1 MLKKLSEI
9 FENEEIKKLCGDNEE
24 NEKHESEIVK
34 SSSDNNKCSQG
45 SIEVKKNDSVISL
58 VTLEQL
64 RESLINENKQDFFSN
79 HTDLKNLYTNTRLKS
94 LDDSIQSI
102 KELDLYKYNES
113 LRNLNQEEEDEDAQK
128 KHKEVSQRRLWK
140 FLKKNETIT
149 QLVKNAY
156 GNNNLEKRIEI

>member
-1 MLKKLSEI
+1 MSEI
-9 FENEEIKKLCGDNEE
+9 FENEEIKKLCGDNGED
-24 NEKHESEIVK
+24 EKQESEIVK
-34 SSSDNNKCSQG
+34 SASDIHKSQG
-45 SIEVKKNDSVISL
+45 SLKSIKKNDSVISL

-64 RESLINENKQDFFSN
+64 RESLINENKQDYFSN
-79 HTDLKNLYTNTRLKS
+79 HTALKNLYTNTRLKS

-102 KELDLYKYNES
+102 RELDLYKYNES
-113 LRNLNQEEEDEDAQK
+113 MRNLNKDEEEDDAQK